1 VNTDELRAAAEYVLK
16 VHEPRL
22 TKKHMH
28 AKTDEAVAIL
38 ARHVQRMYD
47 DTPVDE
53 VWLLSVGASRQFHS
67 LPIDAVELKFSSLPV
82 AVWILP
88 EAVWMYLEGKGIKE
102 NPTRGDVRRLC
113 EALGIEL
120 REGE

>member
-1 VNTDELRAAAEYVLK
+1 MSANELRAAADHIVTASQEW
-16 VHEPRL
+16 P
-22 TKKHMH
+22 
-28 AKTDEAVAIL
+28 TDEWMSRRTVEAAEIL

-47 DTPVDE
+47 ETPVDE
-53 VWLLSVGASRQFHS
+53 AWLLSVGASRQLHS
-67 LPIDAVELKFSSLPV
+67 LLIDAVELGFSSLPL